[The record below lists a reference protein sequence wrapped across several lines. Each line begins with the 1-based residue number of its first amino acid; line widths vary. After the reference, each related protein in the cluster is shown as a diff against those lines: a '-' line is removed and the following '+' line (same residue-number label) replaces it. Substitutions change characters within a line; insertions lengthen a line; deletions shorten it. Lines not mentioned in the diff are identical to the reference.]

1 MSETR
6 WSIFFNLIR
15 PSKGH
20 FTSSNLISLYLI
32 AWLYWWI
39 IQISRWSSTY
49 IRYPLRS
56 PSAHLTCLKSGERG
70 VWQWYT
76 FPYTTVVHTLGVFS
90 YFITYI
96 HGISLCGSY
105 GWKTRCCNLSIC
117 LFCYFSV
124 SFRQNKKHLML
135 DNCTF
140 LRWGSTLCHFEFE
153 PTCCI
158 SDSFVDYDGYSISSK
173 EFLPTV
179 VDIMVTWIKFTQA
192 HPCEFDS

>member
-1 MSETR
+1 MKFYIHKVSFKVSISPPHLSEIWR
-6 WSIFFNLIR
+6 
-15 PSKGH
+15 KGCMAVVH
-20 FTSSNLISLYLI
+20 ISLYHC
-32 AWLYWWI
+32 
-39 IQISRWSSTY
+39 
-49 IRYPLRS
+49 S
-56 PSAHLTCLKSGERG
+56 PH
-70 VWQWYT
+70 
-76 FPYTTVVHTLGVFS
+76 S